1 MMGFR
6 QRLALFFIATLIGV
20 QALSLIVAYRVMRHE
35 MIEQGRRE
43 LATATTIF
51 RRQLDAFSQHLSDG
65 VQMLALDY
73 PLRQAIAEQDWETIT
88 SALRNHGNRIGAT
101 RMMLVAL
108 NGSIGADTGSRDANS
123 RSFPFAK
130 LLEGASVD

>member
-6 QRLALFFIATLIGV
+6 RRRALFFIAPLIGV
-20 QALSLIVAYRVMRHE
+20 QALTLIVAYRVMRHE

-51 RRQLDAFSQHLSDG
+51 TRQLDEFSQHLSDG

-73 PLRQAIAEQDWETIT
+73 PLRQAIAEQDRETIT

-101 RMMLVAL
+101 RMMLIGL
-108 NGSIGADTGSRDANS
+108 DGSVDADTGSKESDGQ
-123 RSFPFAK
+123 SFPFAK
-130 LLEGASVD
+130 L